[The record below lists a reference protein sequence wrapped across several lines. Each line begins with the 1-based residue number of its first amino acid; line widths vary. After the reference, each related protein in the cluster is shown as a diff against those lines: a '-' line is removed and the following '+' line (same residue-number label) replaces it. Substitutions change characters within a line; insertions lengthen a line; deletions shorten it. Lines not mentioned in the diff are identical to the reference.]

1 MRGKVIAI
9 VFAILVVT
17 ALVWAGGTATEQTFY
32 SEALGA
38 NRTLLVYLPDGYAT
52 SGLHYP
58 VIYFMHGADGGVGS
72 WYLTD
77 FLPILDEMIAGGLI
91 DPMIIVEPDSG
102 SSPPPLQW
110 QQRGFHEPIYHFHS
124 NSVLLGKNE
133 DYLAE
138 DVVGMDRLELQDLRR
153 SRTPAPHR
161 PLHGRSRRDPS
172 GYASSRCFRRRQH
185 RCRIHGCGSRD
196 IFRQSTSP
204 SRTGYAGPPFRVR
217 TDLQLLLGGGIFVL
231 RSLHTEYE

>member
-91 DPMIIVEPDSG
+91 DPIIIVEPDSG

-138 DVVGMDRLELQDLRR
+138 DVVAWIDWNYRTFADRE
-153 SRTPAPHR
+153 HR
-161 PLHGRSRRDPS
+161 LLIGRSMGGHAAIRLALRHPDVF
-172 GYASSRCFRRRQH
+172 GGASIDAGFMAVAEGFFQ
-185 RCRIHGCGSRD
+185 
-196 IFRQSTSP
+196 QSTSP
-204 SRTGYAGPPFRVR
+204 FDWLRRVPLRVR